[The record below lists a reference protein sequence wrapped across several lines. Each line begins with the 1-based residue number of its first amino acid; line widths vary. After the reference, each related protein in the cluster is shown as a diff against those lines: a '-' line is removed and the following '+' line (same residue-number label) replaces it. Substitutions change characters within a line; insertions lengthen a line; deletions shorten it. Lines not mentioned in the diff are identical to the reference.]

1 MASKTKRKTRWN
13 IYREALGQELSCFR
27 VLAFQFRDE
36 ASQQSAHYDLMMSG
50 LKYALYDG
58 YRTQAYIIIDPEFEA
73 QIRAFFAPLGQEI
86 QPCLD
91 L

>member
-1 MASKTKRKTRWN
+1 MAKTKRDTRRD
-13 IYREALGQELSCFR
+13 IYIKVLGNKFYGLR
-27 VLAFQFRDE
+27 VLAFQFKSE
-36 ASQQSAHYDLMMSG
+36 AAQQSAHYDLMMSG